1 MALTGIDFEPQFKSE
16 MASMPIGESINRCF
30 DCGTCTAICPVS
42 ESGTGFD
49 PRKILHMIKMGLKDQ
64 TLGSPFPWH
73 CTHCDTCASVCPQGV
88 RFSNLIDVLR
98 ETAVREA
105 YLDGKTFEKWGTAP
119 CKASCPAHISIQ
131 GFVTA
136 VAEGRYEE
144 GLRLIKEEMPFP
156 GICGR
161 ICPHPCEAQ
170 CNRGRIDEPI
180 AIEYL
185 KRFLADADLATGAP
199 YIPKKKP
206 SKKEKIAVIGAG
218 PSGLTVAYYLAIEG
232 YQVTI
237 YEKLSVT
244 GGMMAVGIPEFR
256 LPRNILKAEI
266 DVIKK
271 LGVNFML
278 NFEIGKDLGFSDLRK
293 EFQAIF
299 IGVGCHRS
307 PKLGIPGEDELSGV
321 IDGLTFLRKVNLRN
335 PPTFKGNLIV
345 IGGGNTAIDCARVA
359 KRLGYKNVAV
369 FYRRTQ
375 EEMPASPW
383 EVEDTIE
390 EEIEIHYLTTPV
402 EIVSKNGK
410 VSGIKCIRMK
420 LGEPDESG
428 RCRPLPIIGSEFVVQ
443 ADTVVTAI
451 GQTPDLS
458 FLAHESEMDI
468 SKHGL
473 LLVDPQTGATKIP
486 GIFSGGDAVSGP
498 RTVVE
503 AVAFGKKA
511 ALSIDAFLQG
521 ENCRVSREW
530 DWKGMEFTP
539 QDIERRERESMNR
552 LSIAERKRT
561 FKEIDLG
568 FSEVQAVSEAERCFR
583 ICGIQL

>member
-1 MALTGIDFEPQFKSE
+1 M
-16 MASMPIGESINRCF
+16 GESINRCF

-42 ESGTGFD
+42 ESGKGFD

-64 TLGSPFPWH
+64 ILGSPFPWH
-73 CTHCDTCASVCPQGV
+73 CTHCDACASVCPQGV
-88 RFSNLIDVLR
+88 RFSRLIDVLR
-98 ETAVREA
+98 ETAVHEA
-105 YLDGKTFEKWGTAP
+105 YLNGRTFEKWGTAP

-131 GFVTA
+131 GFVA
-136 VAEGRYEE
+136 AIAEGRYEE

-161 ICPHPCEAQ
+161 ICPHPCEAR
-170 CNRGRIDEPI
+170 CNRGRIDKPV
-180 AIEYL
+180 AIEFL
-185 KRFLADADLATGAP
+185 KRFLADADLATGSP
-199 YIPKKKP
+199 YIPEKKP
-206 SKKEKIAVIGAG
+206 GKKEKIAVIGAG
-218 PSGLTVAYYLAIEG
+218 PAGLTVAYYLGIEG
-232 YQVTI
+232 YRVTV
-237 YEKLSVT
+237 YEKLPVA

-256 LPRNILKAEI
+256 LPGNILKAEI
-266 DVIKK
+266 DTIKK
-271 LGVNFML
+271 LGVHFML
-278 NFEIGKDLGFSDLRK
+278 NFEIGRNLSFRDLQNAY
-293 EFQAIF
+293 QAIF
-299 IGVGCHRS
+299 IGIGCHR
-307 PKLGIPGEDELSGV
+307 PLNLGIPHEDEWSGV
-321 IDGLTFLRKVNLRN
+321 IDGLTFLRRANLRDL
-335 PPTFKGNLIV
+335 PAFKGNLII
-345 IGGGNTAIDCARVA
+345 IGGGNTAIDCARTA
-359 KRLGYKNVAV
+359 KRLGCKKVAI
-369 FYRRTQ
+369 FYRRTR

-390 EEIEIHYLTTPV
+390 EEIDIHYLTAPV
-402 EIVSKNGK
+402 EILGKNGK
-410 VSGIKCIRMK
+410 VSGVKCIRMK
-420 LGEPDESG
+420 LGESDDSG
-428 RCRPLPIIGSEFVVQ
+428 RRRPLPITGSEFVAQ

-458 FLAHESEMDI
+458 FLARESEMDI

-511 ALSIDAFLQG
+511 ARSMDAFLQG
-521 ENCRVSREW
+521 KNSRAGRSGHW
-530 DWKGMEFTP
+530 IGMDFTP
-539 QDIERRERESMNR
+539 QDIDMRERESMNR

-568 FSEVQAVSEAERCFR
+568 FSEEQAISEAERCFR